1 MLFVYGDSV
10 LSERTVRN
18 GFSRFRDGIF
28 DLTDRQRSVRPTE
41 VDDDQLMTLV
51 DNDLRSTVRGLAE
64 TLGIEN
70 YRARTLG
77 EVGIH

>member
-1 MLFVYGDSV
+1 MFVYGDSV